1 MKLDEE
7 VELEDLMLIFGIILF
22 LLLVFTKGL
31 SWVLEFL
38 AIFFVSVTILD
49 WIRSKIRK
57 YAKRKI

>member
-31 SWVLEFL
+31 TWVLEFL